1 MAKTNIKI
9 IEVAPHQKHSR
20 QRKESDVVRV
30 AAYCR
35 VSTLSEE
42 QELSY
47 ETQCAYYRNLVD
59 SDPAL
64 ELVGVYGDRGCSGV
78 MMKSRPQ
85 FLRMMQDCK
94 DGKID
99 YVMVKS
105 VSRFARN
112 LADCLECVRAL
123 KGMGIPVLFE
133 REGIDTMDDRAEM
146 ILSMLAAIAQEESN
160 SLSMNIKWAFEKRQ
174 ESGIAARR
182 VPYGYRKAAVS
193 DTHGSEWVIHHHEA
207 KRVHLMFT
215 MAGKGCR
222 YKEILVALRALET
235 KDNQAILWYHD
246 KLYRMLRS
254 EVYKGD
260 VLTTKQYVVDYL
272 SKKQR
277 RNEGQRPQFYIEDHH
292 PPIVEASLFDHV
304 QTLLDSGAL
313 RQYAKY

>member
-9 IEVAPHQKHSR
+9 IEVTPHHKQSR
-20 QRKESDVVRV
+20 QRKESDVIRV

-85 FLRMMQDCK
+85 FLKMMQDCM

-99 YVMVKS
+99 YVIVKS

-112 LADCLECVRAL
+112 LADCLESVRKL
-123 KGMGIPVLFE
+123 KCMGIPVRFE

-160 SLSMNIKWAFEKRQ
+160 SLSMNVRWAFEKRH
-174 ESGIAARR
+174 ENGIAARR
-182 VPYGYRKAAVS
+182 VPYGYRKATPS
-193 DTHGSEWVIHHHEA
+193 QKNGSEWVIHRPEA
-207 KRVHLMFT
+207 KRVRLMFA

-222 YKEILVALRALET
+222 YKEILGALSALET
-235 KDNQAILWYHD
+235 KENQTTLWYHD
-246 KLYRMLRS
+246 KMHRMLRS

-260 VLTTKQYVVDYL
+260 VLTTKLYVVDYL

-292 PPIVEASLFDHV
+292 PPIVDRSLFDRV
-304 QTLLDSGAL
+304 QELLDTGAL
-313 RQYAKY
+313 RHYAKH